1 MAQYAANTSVSPEK
15 SRAEIERTLS
25 RYGARRF
32 AYMRDD
38 DEGWARIQFVIE
50 ERIVQIELPLPKA
63 TERRFTHTEAKDR
76 ERSED
81 AARKAW
87 EQACRQ
93 GWRALGLV
101 IKAKLEAV
109 EAGISTFEQEF
120 MAHLMLPNGQTAGE
134 VLIPR
139 ILQAQGSQEMLAA
152 LPWRGEIDAAT

>member
-1 MAQYAANTSVSPEK
+1 MAQYASSTSVSPEK

-25 RYGARRF
+25 RYGAKKF

-38 DEGWARIQFVIE
+38 DEGWARIQFVID

-63 TERRFTHTEAKDR
+63 TERRFTHTEKRDT
-76 ERSED
+76 ERSEK
-81 AARKAW
+81 AAREAW
-87 EQACRQ
+87 EQACKQ

-109 EAGISTFEQEF
+109 EAKISTFEQEF
-120 MAHLMLPNGQTAGE
+120 MAHMLLPNGQTAGE

-139 ILQAQGSQEMLAA
+139 IVAAQGSKEMLAA
-152 LPWRGEIDAAT
+152 LPWGGP